1 MRGEARRLEH
11 DLRDLEA
18 VRTDL
23 DLRPVRQLRTRSPSM
38 STRGTVHSL

>member
-18 VRTDL
+18 VRADL
-23 DLRPVRQLRTRSPSM
+23 DLRPVRQLRTGSPSM
-38 STRGTVHSL
+38 SGRGTAISF